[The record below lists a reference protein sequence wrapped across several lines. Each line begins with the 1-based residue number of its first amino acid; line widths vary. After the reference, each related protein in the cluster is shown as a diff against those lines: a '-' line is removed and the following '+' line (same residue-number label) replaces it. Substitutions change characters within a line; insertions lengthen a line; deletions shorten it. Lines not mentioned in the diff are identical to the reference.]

1 MFLKLAPS
9 AACVVGEEGEEGEEE
24 GRDRSVCVCGE
35 DGGRMIF
42 KITAPLICDIQEKHA
57 ETSFR
62 KSRSF
67 FAAPR
72 GETAHT
78 RSSVLMF

>member
-9 AACVVGEEGEEGEEE
+9 AACVVGEEGEEEE

-35 DGGRMIF
+35 GWGGRMIF

-78 RSSVLMF
+78 RSSVLTF

>member
-1 MFLKLAPS
+1 MS
-9 AACVVGEEGEEGEEE
+9 W
-24 GRDRSVCVCGE
+24 GRKGRKGRRKRGGIGVCVCVCVGRR
-35 DGGRMIF
+35 GGRMIF

-78 RSSVLMF
+78 RSSVLTF